1 MALREEET
9 ALKIFVEL
17 QGQRLEF
24 TLDSNT
30 RKWTP
35 AEPATN
41 DLLQESEFPL
51 VALTGGKRY
60 ELYGDGSFG
69 EVEL

>member
-1 MALREEET
+1 VREEET
-9 ALKIFVEL
+9 ALKVLVEL
-17 QGQRLEF
+17 QGERLEC

-35 AEPATN
+35 VEPATN
-41 DLLQESEFPL
+41 ELLQEGEFPL
-51 VALTGGKRY
+51 VAFTDGKRY
-60 ELYGDGSFG
+60 ELYSDGSFD